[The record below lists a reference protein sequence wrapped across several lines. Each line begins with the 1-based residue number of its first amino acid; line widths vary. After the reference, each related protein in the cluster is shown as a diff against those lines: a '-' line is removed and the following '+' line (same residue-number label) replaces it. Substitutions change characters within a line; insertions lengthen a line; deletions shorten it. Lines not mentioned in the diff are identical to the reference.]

1 MWVLFF
7 WRLFFARHC
16 MRLCRLWA
24 LLHSSEDSLYFS
36 WQLLTLLN
44 LHLIVSGS
52 SDLIFCW
59 IYLSL
64 TGTLVSQGQ
73 AETSVDTPRIRDA
86 FPLAFFPPGLSPV
99 PLTPACAFPA
109 IPPARKTERRLSVAF
124 YLPLPPAL
132 CVQHAPQDG
141 NVPLSQSVAFLCRIP
156 GSSLEGR
163 GVGGAGV
170 FIAQSRDCGQWEGRP
185 VAVSHHRAGSTA
197 LRSWGFIWNFTKS
210 LFPLQRRAG
219 GTGVTCL
226 SCVCGFHIRG
236 GSMYRYEH
244 FILKCR

>member
-1 MWVLFF
+1 MSSQDWYLLVIFFPWVWVLFF

-36 WQLLTLLN
+36 WQLLTLLK

-59 IYLSL
+59 AYLSL

-109 IPPARKTERRLSVAF
+109 ILPARKMGSFLLAF
-124 YLPLPPAL
+124 YLLLPPSFVCAA
-132 CVQHAPQDG
+132 CPTRWKRAP
-141 NVPLSQSVAFLCRIP
+141 VPICCFFL
-156 GSSLEGR
+156 
-163 GVGGAGV
+163 
-170 FIAQSRDCGQWEGRP
+170 
-185 VAVSHHRAGSTA
+185 
-197 LRSWGFIWNFTKS
+197 
-210 LFPLQRRAG
+210 
-219 GTGVTCL
+219 
-226 SCVCGFHIRG
+226 
-236 GSMYRYEH
+236 
-244 FILKCR
+244 